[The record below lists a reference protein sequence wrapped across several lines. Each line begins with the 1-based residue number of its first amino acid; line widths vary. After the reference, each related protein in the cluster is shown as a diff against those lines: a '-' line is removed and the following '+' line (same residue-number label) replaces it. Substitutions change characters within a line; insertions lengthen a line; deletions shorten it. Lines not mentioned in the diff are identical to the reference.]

1 MNSEEIKFYL
11 FELVKSLEF
20 VHSQGIIHRDIKP
33 HNVLI
38 DREKRILRLIDFG
51 QAEFYVPDKPLNFK
65 VGALN
70 YKAPEIL
77 LG

>member
-1 MNSEEIKFYL
+1 
-11 FELVKSLEF
+11 V
-20 VHSQGIIHRDIKP
+20 Q
-33 HNVLI
+33 
-38 DREKRILRLIDFG
+38 LIDFG
-51 QAEFYVPDKPLNFK
+51 QAEFCVKGQPLNFK